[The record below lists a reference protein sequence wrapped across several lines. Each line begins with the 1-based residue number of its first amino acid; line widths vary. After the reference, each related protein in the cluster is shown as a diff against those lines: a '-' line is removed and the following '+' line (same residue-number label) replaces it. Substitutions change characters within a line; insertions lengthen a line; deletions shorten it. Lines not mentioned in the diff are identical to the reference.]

1 MDRDEILYYIN
12 LLKEEIKQN
21 NDIIDELLNSFEEE

>member
-21 NDIIDELLNSFEEE
+21 NDIIDELLNNFEEE